1 MYERFIKR
9 ALDFAG
15 ASTILIVTSPVFI
28 VIAIVIKLTSPGP
41 AIFKQERTG
50 LNGEVFTMRKFRS
63 MAKDNNVNDVTSGD
77 KVTKIGKIL
86 RATSLDELPQLIN
99 VVLGDM
105 SFIGPR
111 PWIPTY
117 YEHMNENQRR
127 RNNVRPGITGLAQAY
142 GRNSLS
148 IHEKINYDLEYVDNM
163 SLRGDVKVIFVTVK
177 TLFDHEAHELGKG
190 GIHEE
195 LNVLRSQNGEQ
206 GDAQAVGA

>member
-9 ALDFAG
+9 AFDFTG
-15 ASTILIVTSPVFI
+15 ASLLLIAVSPVFI
-28 VIAIVIKLTSPGP
+28 IIAVVIKLTSRGP
-41 AIFKQERTG
+41 AIFRQERTG
-50 LNGEVFTMRKFRS
+50 LNGELFTMRKFRS
-63 MAKDNNVNDVTSGD
+63 MTKDNDVNDTESGD

-99 VVLGDM
+99 VIRGDM

-117 YEHMNENQRR
+117 YEHMNAEQRQ
-127 RNNVRPGITGLAQAY
+127 RNSVRPGITGLAQAY
-142 GRNSLS
+142 GRNNLT
-148 IHEKINYDLEYVDNM
+148 IHEKINYDLRYATHI
-163 SLRGDVKVIFVTVK
+163 SLREDLKVIFVTVK

-195 LNVLRSQNGEQ
+195 LDILKQQNSGQVQ
-206 GDAQAVGA
+206 GA